1 MDAVYDEREGTIGLK
16 VDAREGGAVAT
27 VIIDNQSK
35 LNIMTPAMCE
45 DFVSRMREAEGVPDV
60 RAIVLTGA
68 GDRAFI
74 GGADI
79 SAMATFDCAS
89 ARNFITA
96 LHEVCAIIRE
106 VEVPVMARI
115 SGFCLGGGMEIA
127 AACDMRVAT
136 EGSLFGMPEVRVG
149 IPSVIEAA
157 LLPGLIGWGKTC
169 ELLFTGATVKAPEAH
184 TMGYLQRLVA
194 DAGALDAAVDQ
205 WLKGILASGPRAIAL
220 QKQLMRRW
228 EKGTMEQA
236 IAAEIDAFVAAYET
250 DEPNRMMR
258 AFQERQAAK
267 RTG

>member
-1 MDAVYDEREGTIGLK
+1 MDVGLDASGEGRIDLEVET
-16 VDAREGGAVAT
+16 REGGAVAT
-27 VIIDNQSK
+27 VIINNPVK

-45 DFVSRMREAEGVPDV
+45 DFVSRVREAEGIADV

-79 SAMATFDCAS
+79 SAMAEFDCGS
-89 ARNFITA
+89 ARAFITA
-96 LHEVCAIIRE
+96 LHEVCSIVRE
-106 VEVPVMARI
+106 VEVPVIAKI
-115 SGFCLGGGMEIA
+115 DGFCLGGGMEIA
-127 AACDMRVAT
+127 AACDMRIAT

-169 ELLFTGATVKAPEAH
+169 ELLFTGATVKAPEALA
-184 TMGYLQRLVA
+184 MGFLQRMTVA
-194 DAGALDAAVDQ
+194 GELDAALDH

-228 EKGTMEQA
+228 EKTTMDQA
-236 IAAEIDAFVAAYET
+236 IAAGIDSFVSAYET
-250 DEPNRMMR
+250 DEPGRMMR
-258 AFQERQAAK
+258 AFLNRRSAPKA
-267 RTG
+267 G